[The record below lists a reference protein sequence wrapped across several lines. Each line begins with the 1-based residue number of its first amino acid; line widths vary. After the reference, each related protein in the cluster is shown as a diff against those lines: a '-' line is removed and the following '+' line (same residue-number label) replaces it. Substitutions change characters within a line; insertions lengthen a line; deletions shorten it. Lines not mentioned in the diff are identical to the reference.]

1 MLGRKLLSNFMS
13 SKSIINT
20 LNIHIMKITNQL
32 LKRKLENQIDID
44 QALMNEILKI
54 SKSKPTKENLVKY
67 FENVRWEMEEKQE
80 KLQAEYVG
88 ALKYLLPNAISD
100 IEKEYDYNY
109 FHTIQNILE
118 SLPLLSS
125 DDIEVKDG
133 KAVFT
138 DSYRERILGS
148 TTKEL
153 SKEEEELYS
162 RLMGLY
168 EAYKPLEAEYGKGLL
183 REFFATNA
191 PEDYLFNLMNRR

>member
-153 SKEEEELYS
+153 SKEEEAVYS
-162 RLMGLY
+162 RLMTLY

>member
-1 MLGRKLLSNFMS
+1 
-13 SKSIINT
+13 
-20 LNIHIMKITNQL
+20 MKITNQL

-153 SKEEEELYS
+153 SKEEEAVYS
-162 RLMGLY
+162 RLMTLY